1 MVQMGSGTLS
11 TRLRATRPSF
21 CLVTIDREHIEQEI
35 ITLGP
40 QRLDVHRN
48 YDSRTHQPEMLFQHP
63 ASHISGG

>member
-21 CLVTIDREHIEQEI
+21 CLVTIDREH

>member
-1 MVQMGSGTLS
+1 
-11 TRLRATRPSF
+11 
-21 CLVTIDREHIEQEI
+21 VTIDREHIEQEI